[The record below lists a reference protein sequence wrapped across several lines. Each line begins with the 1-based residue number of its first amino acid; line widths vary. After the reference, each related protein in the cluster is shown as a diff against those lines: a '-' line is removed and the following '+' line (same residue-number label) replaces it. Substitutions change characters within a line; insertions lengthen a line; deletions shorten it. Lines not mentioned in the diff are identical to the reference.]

1 MAYNVHILRPASLSP
16 GIVED
21 AFSIIEQN
29 NNGPLKFTL
38 TPYDYEPEAG
48 ELEEI
53 EDLLDIGTHESP
65 DSRIMFSRTHASA
78 SYSNRTYENDRSR
91 FGLREFIQRWRGRE
105 PSKPLPI
112 GKRLKSVD
120 QVLHDCKKVS
130 KRYRREMGLDGEK
143 NLVIVMTT
151 QGNVNN
157 FFAEGAD
164 VNTPTAMVQIN
175 HTVMQ
180 EGNPHLLLAY
190 YMAAMPIKA
199 LGFNEVDYIQ
209 RYAHYDTRGCMN
221 DLCADNVFQ
230 LRIKTKTADICSDCK
245 KILKQK
251 DVPFEYIVQAR
262 KMFTTIRDIQN
273 HIEDFENRWTTPGI
287 SVGKNIRIPEHGKV
301 IKLSPKELAVYRLFL
316 CVEEGISYI
325 EISQYRD
332 KLKELYKKYYN
343 RSTNEEIDSVI
354 DGLCVIDGE
363 QSNLRQTISRVNKKV
378 KSAFEKIYCQA
389 YQIKGGNGE
398 RKKISLDRTLVSYE
412 EGWEF

>member
-1 MAYNVHILRPASLSP
+1 MGSGLDFSTIIHYIKATIHLLLTSLIFMAYNVHILRPASLSP

-65 DSRIMFSRTHASA
+65 DSRIMFSRTDASA

-91 FGLREFIQRWRGRE
+91 FGLREFIQKWRGRE

-130 KRYRREMGLDGEK
+130 KRYRLEMGLDGEK

-251 DVPFEYIVQAR
+251 
-262 KMFTTIRDIQN
+262 
-273 HIEDFENRWTTPGI
+273 
-287 SVGKNIRIPEHGKV
+287 NI
-301 IKLSPKELAVYRLFL
+301 
-316 CVEEGISYI
+316 
-325 EISQYRD
+325 
-332 KLKELYKKYYN
+332 
-343 RSTNEEIDSVI
+343 
-354 DGLCVIDGE
+354 
-363 QSNLRQTISRVNKKV
+363 
-378 KSAFEKIYCQA
+378 
-389 YQIKGGNGE
+389 
-398 RKKISLDRTLVSYE
+398 
-412 EGWEF
+412 